1 MQNVQLDVLK
11 HPAKFHFILWYSPG
25 DTHRLLDPLDGVLE
39 ACGRPV
45 GSIFALELWTYLLD
59 YR

>member
-25 DTHRLLDPLDGVLE
+25 DTHRLLDPLDGVFE
-39 ACGRPV
+39 G
-45 GSIFALELWTYLLD
+45 LWAARRVKFCPRTLD
-59 YR
+59 LSPGL

>member
-25 DTHRLLDPLDGVLE
+25 DMHRLLYPLDGVF
-39 ACGRPV
+39 G
-45 GSIFALELWTYLLD
+45 GLWAARRVNFCPRTLD
-59 YR
+59 LSPGL